1 MEDAVK
7 HVFFQ
12 LNERG
17 YQGHVVPIRHL
28 QDLRE
33 EIEGR
38 HAQGLLNDEFYQE
51 WLSRFEFKP
60 PALQGGKP
68 PENLTATSLIVVA
81 IPRPQIRVDFH
92 WNGSIHSIIIPPTYV
107 GYEDTRQRIQE
118 FLAGLLAP
126 AGFHIAPA
134 RIPLKLLAVRSGLAQ
149 YGRNNICYVP
159 GMGSFFQLVAVYS
172 DLPCTQDPW
181 QEAHMMERCQD
192 CHACRNRCPS
202 GAIPSDRF
210 LLRAER
216 CIVFHN
222 ERSGRYPFPAWL
234 DPTWHNCLIGCMLCQ
249 RVCPEDRDVL
259 GWVEQGEEFSQDETR
274 LLLEGVQ
281 LDQLP
286 VATVDKLKRL
296 DLADS
301 VDALPR
307 NMGVLFAQSTRDKDE

>member
-1 MEDAVK
+1 MEHTVE
-7 HVFFQ
+7 Q
-12 LNERG
+12 LFVQLQERG
-17 YQGHVVPIRHL
+17 YQGRVVPIHHL
-28 QDLRE
+28 QELRQ

-38 HAQGLLNDEFYQE
+38 HEQGLVNDEFYQE
-51 WLSRFEFKP
+51 RLSWFEFKP
-60 PALQGGKP
+60 PESLA
-68 PENLTATSLIVVA
+68 ATSLIVVA
-81 IPRPQIRVDFH
+81 VPSPQIRVDFT
-92 WNGSIHSIIIPPTYV
+92 WNGNTHSAIIPPTYV
-107 GYEDTRQRIQE
+107 GYDNTHRQIHE

-126 AGFHIAPA
+126 AGFHTAPV
-134 RIPLKLLAVRSGLAQ
+134 RIPLKLLAVRSGLGQ

-181 QEAHMMERCQD
+181 QEGRMMERCQD
-192 CHACRNRCPS
+192 CHACRNHCPS

-234 DPTWHNCLIGCMLCQ
+234 DTAWHNCLIGCMLCQ
-249 RVCPEDRDVL
+249 RVCPEDRGVL
-259 GWVEQGEEFSQDETR
+259 GWVEKGEEFSHDETR

-281 LDQLP
+281 LDRLP

-301 VDALPR
+301 VDVLPR
-307 NMGVLFAQSTRDKDE
+307 NLAVLFAQNARTKNE

>member
-1 MEDAVK
+1 MENAVK
-7 HVFFQ
+7 HLFFQ

-17 YQGHVVPIRHL
+17 YQGRVVPIHHL

-38 HAQGLLNDEFYQE
+38 HEQGLLNDEFYQE
-51 WLSRFEFKP
+51 RLSRFDFR
-60 PALQGGKP
+60 P
-68 PENLTATSLIVVA
+68 PENSAGTSLIIVA
-81 IPRPQIRVDFH
+81 VPRPQIRVDFA
-92 WNGSIHSIIIPPTYV
+92 WNGNTHSAIIPPTYV
-107 GYEDTRQRIQE
+107 GYDDTRRQIQE

-126 AGFHIAPA
+126 AGFHTAPI
-134 RIPLKLLAVRSGLAQ
+134 RIPLKLLAVRSGLGQ

-159 GMGSFFQLVAVYS
+159 GMGSFFQLVAVCS

-222 ERSGRYPFPAWL
+222 ERSGRFPFPAWL

-307 NMGVLFAQSTRDKDE
+307 NLGVLFAQSTRDKDE

>member
-1 MEDAVK
+1 MEDTVK
-7 HVFFQ
+7 RLFLQ

-17 YQGHVVPIRHL
+17 YQGRIVPIHHL
-28 QDLRE
+28 QGLRE
-33 EIEGR
+33 EIEER
-38 HAQGLLNDEFYQE
+38 HRQGLLDDEFYQE
-51 WLSRFEFKP
+51 WLSRFES
-60 PALQGGKP
+60 KP
-68 PENLTATSLIVVA
+68 PESLAGAGSLIIVA
-81 IPRPQIRVDFH
+81 IPRPQICVDLH
-92 WNGSIHSIIIPPTYV
+92 WNGSTHSVIIPPTYV
-107 GYEDTRQRIQE
+107 GYEGTRQRIQE
-118 FLAGLLAP
+118 FLAGLLAS

-134 RIPLKLLAVRSGLAQ
+134 KLPLKLLAVRSGLAL
-149 YGRNNICYVP
+149 YGRNNICYIP

-181 QEAHMMERCQD
+181 QEAHMIDRCQNCD
-192 CHACRNRCPS
+192 ACRRRCPT

-234 DPTWHNCLIGCMLCQ
+234 DPAWHNCLIGCMLCQ
-249 RVCPEDRDVL
+249 RVCPQDHDVL
-259 GWVEQGEEFSQDETR
+259 GWVEKGEEFSPDETR

-286 VATVDKLKRL
+286 RTTVYKLKRL

-307 NMGVLFAQSTRDKDE
+307 NLGVLLAQSSRDR